1 MMYCIRGY
9 CHLPTHLRVGAHGFA
24 VDLSAEWPDLVRRAG
39 ITDEQIQ
46 HMLKEKAEHWLDAA
60 GYGGHFTEES
70 GLGSGR
76 KYPARCVRVTWGEW
90 GPEHITVPGNACGL
104 DIEKRGF
111 GSVYVGDCAT
121 LQPHNV
127 DSLSQKYL
135 LTIVFTEIAYLLML
149 FARCNQDDADREAAR
164 MAQKG

>member
-9 CHLPTHLRVGAHGFA
+9 CHLPTHLQIGAHGFA

-70 GLGSGR
+70 GPGSGR

-104 DIEKRGF
+104 DIEKAASAAYTSGTVRRF
-111 GSVYVGDCAT
+111 SRTTWIRYHRSTCWR
-121 LQPHNV
+121 
-127 DSLSQKYL
+127 SYL
-135 LTIVFTEIAYLLML
+135 PRSRI
-149 FARCNQDDADREAAR
+149 C
-164 MAQKG
+164 